1 MSLNGRS
8 PPMASAENPPCI
20 CRSPLDRPTLTYS
33 NRLYATL
40 PNRYSTTIQTQPLSN
55 PAPTIGN
62 LNPSTTCRRR
72 QCNSPRYNKPETP
85 HLPAPSLI
93 AICDWESNGKQHD
106 ETPTVYK
113 TPSLPLRP
121 MLRAPQ
127 PSASDTVRR
136 SLPWR
141 RGFQPRP
148 NPRRWSFQ
156 LRHAGAARRRTSLCL
171 RTAQRRP
178 LSPLLQPLQG
188 AVVVVAVCHDDSAS
202 PRSGETSRL
211 AVSDAGRIRPPA
223 VYRPFPLLN
232 SQTPRLPAAKAI
244 PVPMGSSAKSPVKRP
259 FRGVPRPV
267 PSADSPRSSWRCFSK
282 TTEGAMVSP
291 L

>member
-1 MSLNGRS
+1 
-8 PPMASAENPPCI
+8 
-20 CRSPLDRPTLTYS
+20 
-33 NRLYATL
+33 
-40 PNRYSTTIQTQPLSN
+40 
-55 PAPTIGN
+55 
-62 LNPSTTCRRR
+62 
-72 QCNSPRYNKPETP
+72 
-85 HLPAPSLI
+85 
-93 AICDWESNGKQHD
+93 
-106 ETPTVYK
+106 
-113 TPSLPLRP
+113 

-156 LRHAGAARRRTSLCL
+156 LRHAGAASRRTSLCL

-223 VYRPFPLLN
+223 FRA
-232 SQTPRLPAAKAI
+232 STPKLQDF
-244 PVPMGSSAKSPVKRP
+244 GSDSN
-259 FRGVPRPV
+259 PRPDGQFREKPRKTPIPRGLSLAPFLPDTR
-267 PSADSPRSSWRCFSK
+267 PSYAPPSFILPNQFGGILLAS
-282 TTEGAMVSP
+282 
-291 L
+291 

>member
-1 MSLNGRS
+1 
-8 PPMASAENPPCI
+8 
-20 CRSPLDRPTLTYS
+20 
-33 NRLYATL
+33 
-40 PNRYSTTIQTQPLSN
+40 
-55 PAPTIGN
+55 
-62 LNPSTTCRRR
+62 
-72 QCNSPRYNKPETP
+72 
-85 HLPAPSLI
+85 
-93 AICDWESNGKQHD
+93 
-106 ETPTVYK
+106 
-113 TPSLPLRP
+113 

-156 LRHAGAARRRTSLCL
+156 LRHAGAARCRTSLCL
-171 RTAQRRP
+171 RTAQRQP

-188 AVVVVAVCHDDSAS
+188 AVVVVRIGRDDSAS

-211 AVSDAGRIRPPA
+211 AVSDAERIRPPA

-244 PVPMGSSAKSPVKRP
+244 PVPMSSSAKSPVKRP
-259 FRGVPRPV
+259 FRGVCP
-267 PSADSPRSSWRCFSK
+267 SPRSTGVAPLPRYYGLIRLLLSLSLVAVLPSSFAELSGSAAPFAPPRPPCPNRVSK
-282 TTEGAMVSP
+282 AMLASRP
-291 L
+291 QRR